1 MRGFLQPAVKRAA
14 NDSQKAFAK
23 LPRGKR
29 SKVAKLA
36 QTTLIK
42 ADQWA
47 RGAAIA
53 PEVGEALDTAY
64 GSLKAKKKK

>member
-53 PEVGEALDTAY
+53 PDRKQA
-64 GSLKAKKKK
+64 

>member
-36 QTTLIK
+36 QTTLVK

-47 RGAAIA
+47 RGDLLGVELA
-53 PEVGEALDTAY
+53 EALDRAFV
-64 GSLKAKKKK
+64 SLKAKKK

>member
-36 QTTLIK
+36 QTTLVK

-47 RGAAIA
+47 RGDLLGVELA
-53 PEVGEALDTAY
+53 EALDRAFV
-64 GSLKAKKKK
+64 SLKTKKK